1 MLPIPLFILNVTA
14 EQCWFSCYLHY
25 SVALA
30 VDNPELFG
38 RIAETFC
45 SRAAIRFVV
54 LLWGEKSCLPS
65 EVMDRVPVFNYKE
78 IIDLGRECRSV
89 FLDSHYA
96 SKSIYSMLILYDITK
111 FITMGIE
118 NHITNLAM
126 WQKFE
131 FWKFGKYGM
140 WTIGINNWK
149 HENQKERK
157 KMRTQRGR
165 HWNCWKYIEKERK
178 MKTWKKR
185 ENENT
190 ENEQKVM
197 WLKMRERE
205 RDENTEN
212 REIWKRKHGE
222 RSRSAFEVN
231 KKS

>member
-149 HENQKERK
+149 HENENTKRETLELLKIHRERK
-157 KMRTQRGR
+157 KNENM
-165 HWNCWKYIEKERK
+165 KKERE
-178 MKTWKKR
+178 WKHWEWAKSNVIK
-185 ENENT
+185 NE
-190 ENEQKVM
+190 
-197 WLKMRERE
+197 RERE
-205 RDENTEN
+205 R
-212 REIWKRKHGE
+212 WKHRK
-222 RSRSAFEVN
+222 
-231 KKS
+231 